1 MSELLKA
8 QLLIMGVM
16 GAGGIAAGLV
26 YDVFESFSGIHGLRS
41 WKRWLTELFAFACI
55 GVMSGEFLYRCD
67 HGKLTFLSFCAFV
80 MGLLLYKKIFCG
92 TMSLHSELKP

>member
-26 YDVFESFSGIHGLRS
+26 YDVFESFIGIHGLRG
-41 WKRWLTELFAFACI
+41 WKQWLTELFSFACI

-80 MGLLLYKKIFCG
+80 TGLLLYKKIFCD
-92 TMSLHSELKP
+92 TIPCLTPKF